1 MIKPA
6 EGVEGVLIRTKGNTF
21 MFRVYDE
28 NHEFIDYEIM
38 HSDLVVKIVD
48 KDSALYSGEH
58 GLLSDTLDH
67 SVATLE
73 QRWIGEHRQP
83 LVLGRTI

>member
-28 NHEFIDYEIM
+28 KYEFVDYEIM

-48 KDSALYSGEH
+48 KDSAFYTGEH

-73 QRWIGEHRQP
+73 TKLIKN
-83 LVLGRTI
+83 LNRTI

>member
-6 EGVEGVLIRTKGNTF
+6 EGVEGVLIRTGNTF

-28 NHEFIDYEIM
+28 NHEFIDYNIL

-48 KDSALYSGEH
+48 SDSAFYSDIME
-58 GLLSDTLDH
+58 DRLDH
-67 SVATLE
+67 SVATLG
-73 QRWIGEHRQP
+73 RWKW
-83 LVLGRTI
+83 